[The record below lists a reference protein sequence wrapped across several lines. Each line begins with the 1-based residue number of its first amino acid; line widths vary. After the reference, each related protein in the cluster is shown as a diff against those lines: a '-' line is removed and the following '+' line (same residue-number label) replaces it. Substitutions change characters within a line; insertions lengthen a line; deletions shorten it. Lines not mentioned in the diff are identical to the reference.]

1 MLHLD
6 IGSHGDHSTK
16 PFGGHKHCYDGQ
28 WRLISYYFKC
38 CIRWIPKISTYT
50 TGYFST
56 LHFLTL
62 FSSLSRAAHGW
73 GKAKKPPPSLKSA
86 THILQQWNL
95 AQLYLTQRRSKK
107 YMNQVTHPLN
117 SADISIF
124 SLEISK
130 FCHIKKYRYRLHFD
144 ISFLILV
151 TFFESL
157 KVVLIKMI
165 TILMMSAKN
174 GCSRPS

>member
-16 PFGGHKHCYDGQ
+16 LFGGHKHCYDGQ
-28 WRLISYYFKC
+28 WWLISCYFNC
-38 CIRWIPKISTYT
+38 CITWIPKISTYT

-73 GKAKKPPPSLKSA
+73 GKAKKPPLLKICHTYPA
-86 THILQQWNL
+86 TMKLGTVIPYPNKIQKI
-95 AQLYLTQRRSKK
+95 YESSDT
-107 YMNQVTHPLN
+107 PLEFCWHKH
-117 SADISIF
+117 F

-130 FCHIKKYRYRLHFD
+130 FGHIKKYRYRLHFD
-144 ISFLILV
+144 TSFLILV
-151 TFFESL
+151 TFFESV

>member
-1 MLHLD
+1 MNPKDLNIYNRLFFN
-6 IGSHGDHSTK
+6 IAFLNPIQQ
-16 PFGGHKHCYDGQ
+16 PFQGCSWMRESQ
-28 WRLISYYFKC
+28 
-38 CIRWIPKISTYT
+38 
-50 TGYFST
+50 
-56 LHFLTL
+56 
-62 FSSLSRAAHGW
+62 
-73 GKAKKPPPSLKSA
+73 KAPPSLKSA

-174 GCSRPS
+174 GCFRPS